1 MECGSKKHF
10 FYLQCQKLRIVSN
23 ESCTIMTKITSVSSK
38 RLSLGQGEA
47 CNVEDITEKPTHLN
61 LSVAKICEAIA

>member
-1 MECGSKKHF
+1 MW
-10 FYLQCQKLRIVSN
+10 QQKALLLFAAPELRIVSN